1 MLIIPESFKLVKK
14 RAWTQDEHH
23 TKESFFEHGQEASGP
38 SCKYGTWH
46 LSHSSRK
53 GIPHPHSGWPPAFRT
68 SNILILTY
76 NSSRPVPHT
85 AGSGWCQQPAS
96 GDGWAQLPR
105 LRRLLNVRHL
115 SYQSGYQEA
124 ISYVN

>member
-1 MLIIPESFKLVKK
+1 MLKMPESFKLVKN

-23 TKESFFEHGQEASGP
+23 MKERFFDHGQEASGP

-46 LSHSSRK
+46 HSHSSRK
-53 GIPHPHSGWPPAFRT
+53 GIPHPCSGWPPAFKT
-68 SNILILTY
+68 SNILILAY
-76 NSSRPVPHT
+76 NSSHLVPHT
-85 AGSGWCQQPAS
+85 AGSSWCQQPAS

-105 LRRLLNVRHL
+105 LWRLLNVRHL